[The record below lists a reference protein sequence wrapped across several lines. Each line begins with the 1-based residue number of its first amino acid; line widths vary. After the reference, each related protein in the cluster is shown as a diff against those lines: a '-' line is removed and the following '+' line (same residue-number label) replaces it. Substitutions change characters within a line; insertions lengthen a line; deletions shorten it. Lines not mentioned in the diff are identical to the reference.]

1 MSECLRFPFSSDPLS
16 PYFRVVSTRRDMA
29 RDKGHW
35 ENLLMR
41 FDPQMVPGELSRSIN
56 AYDLFKYLETPP

>member
-1 MSECLRFPFSSDPLS
+1 MPQRLRFPFSSDPLS

-41 FDPQMVPGELSRSIN
+41 FDPRMVLGELSRSIN
-56 AYDLFKYLETPP
+56 AYDLFRYLRTPL